1 MKSYIIIDKDTLQPV
16 RTIHRLTIYV
26 IYFLLILSIATII
39 GLGKYVAVLEN
50 SNKNLTNSEMI
61 LSDSLENIIR
71 LERSEHLYYQI
82 GYYLTTTVTQP
93 CSDSLMFD
101 LLETVGAWYPEI
113 ILAQAKLESAN
124 YGSQVFKT
132 NNNPFGMK
140 CVYKRP
146 TTQTCHSAQ
155 ANTTYGYYRNWQTAV
170 LDRVLWDL
178 YTFKEKPT
186 LSDYKTFIGRTYA
199 EDSSYIRKLE
209 GMIKT
214 F

>member
-1 MKSYIIIDKDTLQPV
+1 MKRYIVFDKDTLQPV
-16 RTIHRLTIYV
+16 GQSNFIRVLFIY
-26 IYFLLILSIATII
+26 LLLCAGISTSI
-39 GLGKYVAVLEN
+39 GLGLYSHALKSVNNELFDTQVL
-50 SNKNLTNSEMI
+50 LQ
-61 LSDSLENIIR
+61 DSLENIIR
-71 LERSEHLYYQI
+71 LEKSEHLYYQI
-82 GYYLTTTVTQP
+82 GYYLTTTEVLQ
-93 CSDSLMFD
+93 CSDSAVMD
-101 LLETVGAWYPEI
+101 LLEMVGAWYPEI

-155 ANTTYGYYRNWQTAV
+155 ANTNYGYYRNWQTAV

-199 EDSSYIRKLE
+199 EDSTYIQKLE
-209 GMIKT
+209 NMTKT